1 MKFVAKEQE
10 RMGAVRSFSSGY
22 AYFIVWRGF
31 LIREMLMNKWI
42 ALWQKKEKRKKK
54 TVLLS

>member
-10 RMGAVRSFSSGY
+10 RMGAVGSFSSGC
-22 AYFIVWRGF
+22 AYFIFWRGL

-42 ALWQKKEKRKKK
+42 ASWHVPVFDLC
-54 TVLLS
+54 